1 MLADSVPQPPQ
12 GSNCEWSLTRGAVH
26 ASREGRL
33 EVVNNHYPVK
43 SSFSVLN
50 MSNCSLPTGC
60 QGCKS
65 STSCKTFRKKKDIVW
80 KAQRNRAGKG
90 VFLRHC
96 ASSLTCAESKVT
108 AGAVWQLS
116 IHSESCRSVCACV
129 CVLVRGEAVDRYD
142 RADLHVL
149 PERVCGPVLPVI
161 TWAASSP
168 GTPA

>member
-65 STSCKTFRKKKDIVW
+65 STSCKTFRKKKTLF
-80 KAQRNRAGKG
+80 GKHKG
-90 VFLRHC
+90 TEREKVYFYGTAPHRSLVLNLRLQPGLSGSYPYTVNH
-96 ASSLTCAESKVT
+96 
-108 AGAVWQLS
+108 AVQ
-116 IHSESCRSVCACV
+116 CVRVCACLCAV
-129 CVLVRGEAVDRYD
+129 KLWTGMTGLTSTCCQRECVAQCYL
-142 RADLHVL
+142 
-149 PERVCGPVLPVI
+149 
-161 TWAASSP
+161 S
-168 GTPA
+168 